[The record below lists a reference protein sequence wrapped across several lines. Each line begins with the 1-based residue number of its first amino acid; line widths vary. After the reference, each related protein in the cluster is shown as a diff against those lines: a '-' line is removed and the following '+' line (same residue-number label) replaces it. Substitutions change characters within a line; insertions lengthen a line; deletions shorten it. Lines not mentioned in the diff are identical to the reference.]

1 VELRKGVDAIAKF
14 ETAMQT
20 RIEEDYRLSRQID
33 EIGQKIKDVQRIDE
47 EHVRNQRLLQ
57 ESQRRDSKRLTDLQG
72 EVVAL
77 RKRLDEQRGKID
89 LTSDSLRKSDLR
101 IEELSTIQTERQET
115 QTKFMEKHTLQEV
128 ERDRRWKE
136 WETRFDVLEKQAVEL
151 DTQLHGLDEAR
162 RSVKRAQE
170 TLEVMTERM
179 ERRINEIT
187 EMQRLAEERFRQE
200 WVTFKADDQKRWTNY
215 TLNQEEQYRESTR
228 QVEGLVEQISDLD
241 ASIQEMRDLIQQVD
255 EQTEKRL
262 QSLLAVTRDWVA
274 DYERVF
280 GRAR

>member
-1 VELRKGVDAIAKF
+1 
-14 ETAMQT
+14 
-20 RIEEDYRLSRQID
+20 
-33 EIGQKIKDVQRIDE
+33 
-47 EHVRNQRLLQ
+47 
-57 ESQRRDSKRLTDLQG
+57 
-72 EVVAL
+72 
-77 RKRLDEQRGKID
+77 
-89 LTSDSLRKSDLR
+89 
-101 IEELSTIQTERQET
+101 
-115 QTKFMEKHTLQEV
+115 MEKHTLQEV
-128 ERDRRWKE
+128 DRDRRWKE
-136 WETRFDVLEKQAVEL
+136 WETRFDVVEKQAVEL

-228 QVEGLVEQISDLD
+228 QVEVLVDQISGLD
-241 ASIQEMRDLIQQVD
+241 ASIQEMADLVQQVD